1 MTEFIDLIYCSGFN
15 GGRVLA
21 CAPLGTYLHKGDIVC
36 IDGMTDFY
44 RVLCAVSVSKDS
56 DTYNFITEAFGEKYD
71 CLHKVTDKYSH
82 VKIDEPLFSSGNG
95 DSENE

>member
-1 MTEFIDLIYCSGFN
+1 MTDYMDLIYCSGFN

-44 RVLCAVSVSKDS
+44 RVLCQATVAKDS
-56 DTYNFITEAFGEKYD
+56 DIHKLITEAFGDKYD

-82 VKIDEPLFSSGNG
+82 QEIE

>member
-1 MTEFIDLIYCSGFN
+1 MNNFIDFIYCSGLDD
-15 GGRVLA
+15 GQVVLA
-21 CAPLGTYLHKGDIVC
+21 CAPMSACIRKGDIVC

-44 RVLCAVSVSKDS
+44 MVLCQATVAKDS
-56 DTYNFITEAFGEKYD
+56 DIHKLITEAFGDKYD

-82 VKIDEPLFSSGNG
+82 QEIDVPLLSGNG